1 MFNGFPEETVR
12 FFLDLRFH
20 NDAAFFNENRERYRQ
35 DVQAPFYEFIEELA
49 PLMQSIDP
57 LMEVRPYKCL
67 ARIRRDTRFTKDKSP
82 YRDHLWLCFRRMA
95 EPRDE
100 SLNYFFEFG
109 PGTLGW
115 GLGFWGENRRAM
127 DMLRRQMAAQPQ
139 RILDIIDDCRLPEH
153 QLMLGGSRFKR
164 LAVPEN
170 IPPQLEPWYTT
181 KELYIG
187 RWQPEY
193 HWAYTPELIDIVRKD
208 FIALAPLYRHL
219 RGICDDIQAQADV

>member
-115 GLGFWGENRRAM
+115 GLGFWARTGVRWICCA
-127 DMLRRQMAAQPQ
+127 
-139 RILDIIDDCRLPEH
+139 
-153 QLMLGGSRFKR
+153 
-164 LAVPEN
+164 
-170 IPPQLEPWYTT
+170 
-181 KELYIG
+181 G
-187 RWQPEY
+187 RWLLSRS
-193 HWAYTPELIDIVRKD
+193 ASLISLM
-208 FIALAPLYRHL
+208 IAGCRS
-219 RGICDDIQAQADV
+219 IS